1 MWFQFLAVFVW
12 PNRYLRISV
21 RKLGFTPRNLNLDG
35 DKKTFPEL
43 GTVFKAAH
51 VKMILWFLTVKA
63 VEFAEQIGVA
73 WLYKNRI
80 PNPYKLE
87 PYNYSGVTPKKKFSL

>member
-1 MWFQFLAVFVW
+1 MCRIFVW

-73 WLYKNRI
+73 W
-80 PNPYKLE
+80 
-87 PYNYSGVTPKKKFSL
+87 F

>member
-1 MWFQFLAVFVW
+1 MCRIFVW

-73 WLYKNRI
+73 WF
-80 PNPYKLE
+80 
-87 PYNYSGVTPKKKFSL
+87 KKKQNPKPIQAGTIITPV